1 MSEDII
7 EGEIRRASP
16 MISQQS
22 VLLDNI
28 RAKAAQCC
36 RSHLLISIDEHVLG
50 GIPHIAGTRVSVGQ
64 VLGRLY
70 VLGSVKDVALYYR
83 GSITPDQIKEAL
95 AYAQDFIESV
105 CEPSE
110 NNG

>member
-1 MSEDII
+1 MSQDII

-16 MISQQS
+16 MISHQS
-22 VLLDNI
+22 ALLDNI

-36 RSHLLISIDEHVLG
+36 QSHLLISIDEHVLG
-50 GIPHIAGTRVSVGQ
+50 GIPHIAGTRLSVGQ

-70 VLGSVKDVALYYR
+70 VLGSVEDVALYYR